1 MVDIKRES
9 QTMATITY
17 QNFFKQFKKLAGM
30 TGTAIT
36 E

>member
-1 MVDIKRES
+1 
-9 QTMATITY
+9 MATITY
-17 QNFFKQFKKLAGM
+17 QNFFKQFEKLAGM